1 MPQTTHATRSYLPTE
16 RDREIVARTQLS
28 ACLLYTSIPTFE
40 DSGAQGQ
47 AVCALQRSRNMA
59 EKKTEESEGEKI
71 AGAVLAIA
79 LTAIAAAVG
88 SAFKRSAAIYERVK
102 DPTHPRHGL
111 VHTIYTVPALGIGFG
126 LLLAGTMDDP

>member
-1 MPQTTHATRSYLPTE
+1 
-16 RDREIVARTQLS
+16 
-28 ACLLYTSIPTFE
+28 
-40 DSGAQGQ
+40 
-47 AVCALQRSRNMA
+47 MA

-126 LLLAGTMDDP
+126 LLLAGTMDDPSLGVVIILGIAAIWIVGVHLLGWNVERLGPKPVAEATLLAPYLLSLIHI